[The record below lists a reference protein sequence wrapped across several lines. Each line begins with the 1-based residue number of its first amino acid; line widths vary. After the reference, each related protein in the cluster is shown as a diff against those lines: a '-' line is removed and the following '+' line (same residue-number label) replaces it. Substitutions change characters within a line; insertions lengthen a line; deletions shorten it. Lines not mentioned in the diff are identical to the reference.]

1 MNIVSHIGLTTYILF
16 SCVQL
21 LWIFLC
27 FLHSFPLDFLLGF
40 SKIPNTNFI
49 CRWSAIAAKLPGRTD
64 NEIKN
69 YWHTHLKK
77 RLMKENGEAIFEPKE
92 QEIEASKSETNLKQR
107 SNQITEFPS
116 ENRAILESAPLS
128 PELSSSEFSSSL
140 TYDYAV
146 LRDKEW
152 VIEDGNST
160 NSSALLAEAIGNF
173 WTEPF
178 LEDKSFNKNEF
189 SSRMEEGEFFYPDSL
204 YFDDG
209 MDLLYQVLK
218 DFPEM

>member
-1 MNIVSHIGLTTYILF
+1 
-16 SCVQL
+16 
-21 LWIFLC
+21 
-27 FLHSFPLDFLLGF
+27 
-40 SKIPNTNFI
+40 
-49 CRWSAIAAKLPGRTD
+49 
-64 NEIKN
+64 
-69 YWHTHLKK
+69 
-77 RLMKENGEAIFEPKE
+77 MKENQEAIFEPKE
-92 QEIEASKSETNLKQR
+92 QKIEASKSETNQR

-116 ENRAILESAPLS
+116 ENRAILESTPLS

-146 LRDKEW
+146 LSDKEW

-160 NSSALLAEAIGNF
+160 NSSVLLSEAIGNF

-189 SSRMEEGEFFYPDSL
+189 SSHTVEGEFFYQDSL